1 MATGTIRSEPAA
13 VNVKG
18 ASMTKNP
25 GIHVTP
31 RLDGR
36 WNVIKEG
43 AERASRVL
51 DTQSEAARLGR
62 ESARSGNS
70 EFFLHGRNGQIRER
84 DSYGRD
90 PFPPKG

>member
-1 MATGTIRSEPAA
+1 
-13 VNVKG
+13 
-18 ASMTKNP
+18 MTKKP

-31 RLDGR
+31 RPDGR
-36 WNVIKEG
+36 WNVSKQG

-51 DTQSEAARLGR
+51 DTQSEAAQLGR
-62 ESARSGNS
+62 ERARKDHI

-84 DSYGRD
+84 DSYGHD